1 MQIIFGGDERRERAH
16 EILFLTFFVKQNMAK
31 QKRETIGRVYMRERR
46 MEQVWKLLRVRR
58 NGTISMELEEIIN
71 KCKNAFR

>member
-1 MQIIFGGDERRERAH
+1 
-16 EILFLTFFVKQNMAK
+16 MAK

-58 NGTISMELEEIIN
+58 NGTISMEFEEIIN